1 MARTPSS
8 ARRKRRQH
16 ALASPRPARAAHQ
29 DARPEESFCSTLSTK
44 GPGVSGK
51 IKMEWHGSSLSLI
64 AKAVAMLI
72 LVTAACLAAIAIT
85 VACKLAAVTAGR
97 LPCRPDRRHDRFL
110 PPGHPSAWA
119 RPSPVSA
126 TATLTSYSPRFATL
140 PDDSSPP

>member
-29 DARPEESFCSTLSTK
+29 DARPEESFCFTLSTK

-64 AKAVAMLI
+64 AKAVAVLI
-72 LVTAACLAAIAIT
+72 
-85 VACKLAAVTAGR
+85 AGMIVFFR
-97 LPCRPDRRHDRFL
+97 LGTRQPGPGRHRYRRPQR
-110 PPGHPSAWA
+110 
-119 RPSPVSA
+119 
-126 TATLTSYSPRFATL
+126 
-140 PDDSSPP
+140 

>member
-29 DARPEESFCSTLSTK
+29 DARPEESFCFTLSTK

-51 IKMEWHGSSLSLI
+51 IKMEWHGSSLSLT

-85 VACKLAAVTAGR
+85 VACKLAAVTALAVFPAVLIAGMIVFFRLGTRQPGPGR
-97 LPCRPDRRHDRFL
+97 HRHRRPQR
-110 PPGHPSAWA
+110 
-119 RPSPVSA
+119 
-126 TATLTSYSPRFATL
+126 
-140 PDDSSPP
+140 